1 MKKYIFLVLVT
12 IVLFCF
18 CGSLVS
24 AQGTETTEF
33 PGGFV
38 LYHYQDKYLD
48 FSLIHP
54 EKWINQSSQEKGILI
69 YLKVP

>member
-1 MKKYIFLVLVT
+1 MKKYSLVIFVS
-12 IVLFCF
+12 IVFFCF
-18 CGSLVS
+18 CSSLVS

-48 FSLIHP
+48 FSLIYP
-54 EKWINQSSQEKGILI
+54 ENWIKQSSQEKGILRGDT
-69 YLKVP
+69 

>member
-1 MKKYIFLVLVT
+1 MKKYFTFT
-12 IVLFCF
+12 IIVFMLLGFFC
-18 CGSLVS
+18 SLVS
-24 AQGTETTEF
+24 AQGADTTEF

-38 LYHYQDKYLD
+38 LYHYQDKYFD

-69 YLKVP
+69 YLPEF